1 MSEVVVNQV
10 VAVITGAAPLH
21 QSALAA
27 IPSGAIVL
35 AADGALDHALAAGLQ
50 PAGLVGDLDSVSDA
64 GLQWAEAHATI
75 DRHSPAKDHTDTELA
90 LIMAVDF
97 SPARL
102 ILVAGGGDRL
112 DHTITAIG
120 ALGHRSLTSVPMIDG
135 WWGEQAFHVLHG
147 PGRRT
152 LGLPVGT
159 TISLVALHG
168 GATGVSITGVE
179 WPLDR
184 AQLDAVVGLGVS
196 NVTTAESVE
205 ITVLAGVVTIFVA
218 PHAGIA
224 S

>member
-1 MSEVVVNQV
+1 MNEVVVNQV
-10 VAVITGAAPLH
+10 VVVVTGAAPLH
-21 QSALAA
+21 HRPLEA

-35 AADGALDHALAAGLQ
+35 AADGALDHALAAGLE
-50 PAGLVGDLDSVSDA
+50 PSGLVGDLDSVSDA
-64 GLQWAEAHATI
+64 GLKWAQAHATI

-90 LIMAVDF
+90 LIMALDF

-102 ILVAGGGDRL
+102 ILIAGGGDRL

-120 ALGHRSLTSVPMIDG
+120 ALGHPSLTSIPMIDG

-147 PGRRT
+147 PGRRS

-159 TISLVALHG
+159 TISLVSLHG
-168 GATGVSITGVE
+168 AATGVSISGVE

-196 NVTTAESVE
+196 NVTTEESVE
-205 ITVLAGVVTIFVA
+205 ITVLSGVVTVFVA
-218 PHAGIA
+218 PGPG